1 MALKVNLGE
10 SRGHN
15 WWCVLYPNMCFRGS
29 VYEVVEE
36 DAKESLREVLSEEE
50 YEAIL
55 REGNYE
61 VRLKFLE
68 YFR

>member
-1 MALKVNLGE
+1 M
-10 SRGHN
+10 
-15 WWCVLYPNMCFRGS
+15 
-29 VYEVVEE
+29 VEE
-36 DAKESLREVLSEEE
+36 GAQESLREVLSEEE